1 MKRFI
6 KEYLLE
12 NWNLKATALL
22 LALILWLFVRG
33 EPGSERVVTIPLEV
47 QVPSQ
52 MEIVS
57 ERLATI
63 EVTMRGTTLSTQW
76 FNAPLPTC
84 VIDLQRAQEGQH
96 VVILTPDNV
105 RIPKGSRIEILQV
118 NPTRVVLV
126 LERTVSK
133 EVPIIVPLRGK
144 LPRGLEMYSKS
155 QNPTSLIVTGP
166 RSRIEALTEV
176 TTDAISLS
184 EQKQSARFPVNLK
197 LKDSAIRT
205 SWINPVQVDIE
216 IGPHDKRTHPEVI
229 NPPQTNN

>member
-76 FNAPLPTC
+76 FNTPLPTC
-84 VIDLQRAQEGQH
+84 VIDLQRAQEGAH
-96 VVILTPDNV
+96 VVMLTPDNV

-118 NPTRVVLV
+118 NPTRVVLA
-126 LERTVSK
+126 LERTISK
-133 EVPIIVPLRGK
+133 EVPIIVPVRGK
-144 LPRGLEMYSKS
+144 LPHGLEMYKKS

-166 RSRIEALTEV
+166 RSRIEALAEV

-184 EQKQSARFPVNLK
+184 EQNQSARFLVNLK
-197 LKDSAIRT
+197 LKNSAIRT
-205 SWINPVQVDIE
+205 SWINPVRVDIE
-216 IGPHDKRTHPEVI
+216 IGPHDKRTHPEAI
-229 NPPQTNN
+229 NPPQTKN